1 MPPTAG
7 TKSRPAPK
15 PRARW
20 WRGSNAAL
28 QQLRAQHDGQT
39 VLLVSHGFVVRCLRY
54 LIDGL
59 SEAEFFAAAR
69 IPNGHFLTRQLP

>member
-1 MPPTAG
+1 MV
-7 TKSRPAPK
+7 
-15 PRARW
+15 ARDE
-20 WRGSNAAL
+20 RGL

-69 IPNGHFLTRQLP
+69 ISNGSYLTRQLG